1 MSTPARQRRA
11 RPSNTGLSRWK
22 IRLLDAGIILA
33 TALVC
38 LFLFSLST
46 RLGYSRPEVKEAP
59 IIIRTQ
65 VLNACGRPGL
75 ARTVADFVGE
85 LAVGRLRF
93 DIIDVGNFERTD
105 VRRSFVINHH
115 LTDEQVRSIVNAL
128 KIGPL
133 DITDAEPAFN
143 DLGFDLTIVLGSNTS
158 EISPVIPN
166 GHP

>member
-11 RPSNTGLSRWK
+11 RPSNSFRSRWK
-22 IRLLDAGIILA
+22 TRLLDVGIILA

-46 RLGYSRPEVKEAP
+46 RLGYSRPEIKEAP
-59 IIIRTQ
+59 IIVRTQ

-75 ARTVADFVGE
+75 GRAVADCVGE
-85 LAVGRLRF
+85 LSVGRLRF
-93 DIIDVGNFERTD
+93 DVVDIGNFERTD

-128 KIGPL
+128 KIGPV
-133 DITDAEPAFN
+133 DITEAEPAFN
-143 DLGFDLTIVLGSNTS
+143 DLGFDLTIVLGSNTA
-158 EISPVIPN
+158 EMSPVIP
-166 GHP
+166 GERL

>member
-11 RPSNTGLSRWK
+11 RPATSSPSRWK
-22 IRLLDAGIILA
+22 TRLLDVGIILA

-59 IIIRTQ
+59 IIVRTQ

-75 ARTVADFVGE
+75 ARKVAASVGDM
-85 LAVGRLRF
+85 AVGRLRF
-93 DIIDVGNFERTD
+93 DVVDAGNFDRTD

-115 LTDEQVRSIVNAL
+115 LTDEQVRSVVNAL
-128 KIGPL
+128 KIGPV
-133 DITDAEPAFN
+133 DITEAETAFN
-143 DLGFDLTIVLGSNTS
+143 DLGLDLTIVLGSNTS
-158 EISPVIPN
+158 EMMPLAP
-166 GHP
+166 GERP

>member
-11 RPSNTGLSRWK
+11 RQSNPSASRWK
-22 IRLLDAGIILA
+22 TRLLDVGIILA

-59 IIIRTQ
+59 IIVRTQ

-75 ARTVADFVGE
+75 GRTVADFVGE

-93 DIIDVGNFERTD
+93 DVVDVGNFERTD

-115 LTDEQVRSIVNAL
+115 LTDEQVRSIANAL
-128 KIGPL
+128 KIGPV
-133 DITDAEPAFN
+133 DITDAEPVFN
-143 DLGFDLTIVLGSNTS
+143 DLGLDLTIVLGSNTADVP
-158 EISPVIPN
+158 PVVP
-166 GHP
+166 GERP